1 MITVQPQEF
10 SIVTDENGLS
20 KATTVNC
27 SVNVTLNGVGQAF
40 NVAFNNTPNGVS
52 TSWSTANK
60 TITIGIQAGLQIA
73 GSSISIPVT
82 VTPNGQESS
91 TLYIRGVGLAA
102 AQNGADAVSL
112 LLSSPEVRLD
122 WERAQA
128 YPSSITTS
136 VQEG

>member
-10 SIVTDENGLS
+10 SIVTDETGKS

-27 SVNVTLNGVGQAF
+27 SVNVTQNGVVQSF
-40 NVAFNNTPNGVS
+40 NVAFNNQVAGVTP
-52 TSWSTANK
+52 SWDGNTK
-60 TITIGIQAGLQIA
+60 TITIAVQAGIQIA

-122 WERAQA
+122 WERTQA